1 MPEAK
6 PNSNAAPSIVYM
18 GTPDFAVPTL
28 NALHHSPFD
37 LRWVVTQPDR
47 PKGRGRQLTAPPV
60 KKAALQLGYDVS
72 QPENVRHE
80 SFLEALRR
88 RAPDYLVVV
97 AFGQILPISILEI
110 PLQGAINVHAS
121 LLPKYRG
128 PAPIQWAIMR
138 GETTTGVTTMLMDQ
152 GVDTGDMLLD
162 ASTPISETDTAAS
175 LHDRLACMGADLLV
189 ETIEGHHRGK
199 IYPRSQKHQ
208 FATYAPM
215 LKKEDG
221 RIQWHKSALAIDAQI
236 RAMTPWPGAFCTM
249 CGKRYKIHKARAM
262 ADAPTTSA
270 PGTVVPG
277 FPDELRIATGQG
289 QLAILEIQSASGKR
303 LSIEKFL
310 NGTCIAPGE
319 IAS

>member
-6 PNSNAAPSIVYM
+6 PNANAAPSIVYM

-28 NALHHSPFD
+28 HALHHSPFD

-47 PKGRGRQLTAPPV
+47 PKGRGRQLAAPPV

-72 QPENVRHE
+72 QPENVRHK

-110 PLQGAINVHAS
+110 PLRGAINVHAS

-162 ASTPISETDTAAS
+162 ASTPISEVDTAAS
-175 LHDRLACMGADLLV
+175 LHDRLAIMGADLLV
-189 ETIEGHHRGK
+189 ETIEAYHRGK

-208 FATYAPM
+208 FATYAPI

-249 CGKRYKIHKARAM
+249 CEKRYKIHKARAM